1 MQVENEAQSDVLKAR
16 VEEVCERGCGTE
28 TMAAQ
33 ACRRVGL
40 CQIRSSNR
48 FFFWRD
54 LSACYFLPSY
64 TSLEFELGPQAK
76 IRVLRHWVKFRLV
89 LVIATPNLKIEN
101 RGPG

>member
-40 CQIRSSNR
+40 CQTRSSNR
-48 FFFWRD
+48 FYIKRFF
-54 LSACYFLPSY
+54 LGGIYLLATSFLPILAL
-64 TSLEFELGPQAK
+64 SLSW
-76 IRVLRHWVKFRLV
+76 VLRRKY
-89 LVIATPNLKIEN
+89 AYYDT
-101 RGPG
+101 G

>member
-40 CQIRSSNR
+40 CQTRSSNR
-48 FFFWRD
+48 FFFGGIY
-54 LSACYFLPSY
+54 LLATSFLPILAL
-64 TSLEFELGPQAK
+64 SLSW
-76 IRVLRHWVKFRLV
+76 VLRRKY
-89 LVIATPNLKIEN
+89 ASYDT
-101 RGPG
+101 G

>member
-1 MQVENEAQSDVLKAR
+1 MQVENEAQSDVLMKAR

-40 CQIRSSNR
+40 CQTRSSNR
-48 FFFWRD
+48 FYIKRFFFGRD

-64 TSLEFELGPQAK
+64 TSLRERERTSLEFELGPQAK
-76 IRVLRHWVKFRLV
+76 IRVLRHW
-89 LVIATPNLKIEN
+89 
-101 RGPG
+101 